1 MNAVFCIRY
10 NTIETK
16 EVARI
21 GYNRFLFPHE
31 YSGEERGALPQGIHL
46 SKFYTYDRVVLHV
59 KLGLFLHLRLSYV
72 FL

>member
-21 GYNRFLFPHE
+21 GYSRFFP
-31 YSGEERGALPQGIHL
+31 GMNTQVKEEMSCPKAFTCVELIVTKWL
-46 SKFYTYDRVVLHV
+46 ISFFT
-59 KLGLFLHLRLSYV
+59 
-72 FL
+72 

>member
-1 MNAVFCIRY
+1 MHIKKMNAVFCIRY

-31 YSGEERGALPQGIHL
+31 YSSEERGALPQGIHL
-46 SKFYTYDRVVLHV
+46 C
-59 KLGLFLHLRLSYV
+59 
-72 FL
+72 